1 MKKYIYVNYYRDRDP
16 ARQAENLQCVSSNL
30 ELPWLDGMIIF
41 VENAEHASDIPGD
54 DKINFVNITRR
65 MEFRDAIHHANDN
78 LPPNSIFIILN
89 LDIMIENNDA
99 WPAIDQNFFETGYAH
114 KSMVCKRHNLSAD
127 GTLWIEEQ
135 SWQKGE
141 FADAYVLTTPV
152 ASGLL
157 QEDLGFCVGGAPQCD
172 NTMMYLMHKY
182 YHVFSWGERYRI
194 IHIDLARKNKTTGM
208 ILNDATDYRPS
219 RRRNQH
225 IDIPAYQDWNR
236 LLAEQRQPIYLPTW
250 RSGNASFTVD
260 IPSIHQG
267 LS

>member
-1 MKKYIYVNYYRDRDP
+1 MKKYIYVNYYRDRDA

-41 VENAEHASDIPGD
+41 VDNAEHASDIPGD

-99 WPAIDQNFFETGYAH
+99 WPDIDRNFFETGYAH

-250 RSGNASFTVD
+250 RSHNATFSVD
-260 IPSIHQG
+260 VPNI
-267 LS
+267 